1 MDKPLIIGI
10 GGTNSGVGK
19 TTIAAAVLQYLT
31 GNKRSAGGRE
41 LKTPVIRTPAQADNK
56 RWGAIKFTG
65 TSSSRSSIVADK
77 TILMEEGKDTSKML
91 NAGASDVLWV
101 KSPRSG
107 SDKVLPEAVKRLSYL
122 DGIIVEGNSAIEF
135 LKPAVVIFIIGD
147 KKKLW
152 KPGVE
157 RFAAIADILLYE
169 NGPEI
174 PETGGRTKLF
184 HKRLSN
190 KEEYK
195 GVLEQISGLL
205 NEKAERRIE

>member
-19 TTIAAAVLQYLT
+19 TTLAAAVLQYLT

-41 LKTPVIRTPAQADNK
+41 LKTPGIRTPAQAYNK
-56 RWGAIKFTG
+56 SWGAIKFTG
-65 TSSSRSSIVADK
+65 TSSSRSSIVADMK
-77 TILMEEGKDTSKML
+77 ILMEKGKDTSKML
-91 NAGASDVLWV
+91 NAGASEVLWV

-135 LKPAVVIFIIGD
+135 LKPVVVIFIIGD

-157 RFAAIADILLYE
+157 RFTAIADILLYE
-169 NGPEI
+169 NGSEI
-174 PETGGRTKLF
+174 PETGERTKLF
-184 HKRLSN
+184 HKRLSD

-205 NEKAERRIE
+205 NEKTERRIE

>member
-19 TTIAAAVLQYLT
+19 TTVAAAVLQYLT
-31 GNKRSAGGRE
+31 GNKR
-41 LKTPVIRTPAQADNK
+41 
-56 RWGAIKFTG
+56 WGAIKYTV
-65 TSSSRSSIVADK
+65 TSSSSWSSIVADK

-101 KSPRSG
+101 KAPRSG
-107 SDKVLPEAVKRLSYL
+107 SDKVLPEAVKRLSCL

-152 KPGVE
+152 KSGVE

-184 HKRLSN
+184 SKRFSE

-195 GVLEQISGLL
+195 GVLERISGLL